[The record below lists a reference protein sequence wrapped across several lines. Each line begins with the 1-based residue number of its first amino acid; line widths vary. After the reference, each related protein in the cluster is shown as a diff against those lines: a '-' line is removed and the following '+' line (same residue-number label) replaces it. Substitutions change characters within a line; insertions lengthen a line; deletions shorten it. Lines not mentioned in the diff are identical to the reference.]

1 MPKINGGAPDR
12 TQHSTRV
19 LNQSLCHITP
29 DCVRAHLAPRLF
41 FKERT
46 IENFE
51 PSEVLA
57 QGSALARQR
66 NDDPQSDHCPP
77 QLSSSM
83 SRAALQAVVA
93 VWLGLERG
101 RLSN

>member
-1 MPKINGGAPDR
+1 MRP
-12 TQHSTRV
+12 
-19 LNQSLCHITP
+19 
-29 DCVRAHLAPRLF
+29 HLAPRLS

-66 NDDPQSDHCPP
+66 NDDPQFDHYAP

-83 SRAALQAVVA
+83 SRAALQALAA
-93 VWLGLERG
+93 VWLGLERARG
-101 RLSN
+101 FPLPFFG